1 MRGLHRAKEIQ
12 ALVTWTLI
20 VGTNEE
26 PNVEKWDDAI
36 GRRIVKIPSGPSL
49 DPSEVDF
56 DLESKIINGEV
67 EGVLAWLV
75 AGAVEWHWMRSTYGD
90 GLEMPP
96 AVAKATSDFE
106 NDNDHVA
113 EFVKACIDFGA
124 SCSVRLADVNKAYQ
138 QHRGKGPDALKS
150 RALYSR
156 IIDYCRAS
164 GHPVTKDHRMFYG
177 LELAAQKWGA
187 GNV

>member
-1 MRGLHRAKEIQ
+1 M
-12 ALVTWTLI
+12 TWTLI

-75 AGAVEWHWMRSTYGD
+75 AGAIAWHRMRIAYGD
-90 GLEMPP
+90 GLWMPP
-96 AVAKATSDFE
+96 AVAQATSDFE

-113 EFVKACIDFGA
+113 EFIKRALT
-124 SCSVRLADVNKAYQ
+124 SVRAA
-138 QHRGKGPDALKS
+138 R
-150 RALYSR
+150 
-156 IIDYCRAS
+156 S
-164 GHPVTKDHRMFYG
+164 GWPM
-177 LELAAQKWGA
+177 
-187 GNV
+187 